1 MSTND
6 ELKNETANGTKPVLS
21 AGLPTLK
28 GKWIV
33 GNVKGGVQTETIHFQ
48 RKGAIAKFLEG
59 SSMTWEEYVKC
70 GWIVCKVDIVFQ
82 PCR

>member
-1 MSTND
+1 MTNISKSAPND
-6 ELKNETANGTKPVLS
+6 AKPVLS
-21 AGLPTLK
+21 AGFSTLK
-28 GKWIV
+28 SKWVV
-33 GNVKGGVQTETIHFQ
+33 GNIKGGVQTETIHFQ

-59 SSMTWEEYVKC
+59 SSMTWKECVKC